1 MLQHE
6 LDELQR
12 IQSHTVETAVAYFA
26 IGKQSVL
33 FVQKYGP
40 HFLIGTEPEPFDAQV
55 KDVVNVEA
63 LLLLY
68 GALGGTG
75 NDFPDES
82 AGRVDRLTAS
92 IHKLALGIR
101 SGEKIADASK
111 MREYAFGKELI
122 VAPQIDIAEQ
132 EFEYLVIGK
141 SGRILEKT
149 LPQAGAMPGTKL
161 GI

>member
-6 LDELQR
+6 LNKFQR
-12 IQSHTVETAVAYFA
+12 VQSHTVETAVAYFA

-40 HFLIGTEPEPFDAQV
+40 YFLIGTEPEPFDAKV
-55 KDVVNVEA
+55 EDVVNVEA

-82 AGRVDRLTAS
+82 AGRIDRLSTA
-92 IHKLALGIR
+92 IHKLAFGIR
-101 SGEKIADASK
+101 SGEKVADAPETSK
-111 MREYAFGKELI
+111 YPFGKELI

-132 EFEYLVIGK
+132 KFKDLVVGK